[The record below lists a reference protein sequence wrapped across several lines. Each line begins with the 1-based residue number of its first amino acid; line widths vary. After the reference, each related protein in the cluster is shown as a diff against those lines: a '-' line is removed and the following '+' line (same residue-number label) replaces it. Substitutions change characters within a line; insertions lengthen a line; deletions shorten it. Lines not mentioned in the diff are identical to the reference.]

1 MSKAFLPTILEQKE
15 KEVAQLVMED
25 LQPLRKTYRLYDF
38 LKSNQNKLQII
49 SEVKKASPS
58 MGDINLDVDIVAQA
72 KTYEEN
78 GAAMISVL
86 TDEVFFKGDI
96 SYLKEISSQVAIP
109 TLAKDF
115 IIDEKQI
122 VRSRNAGA
130 TVILLIV
137 AALPEA
143 RLRDLYDFATSLG
156 LEVLVETHNLP
167 ELEVAHRIG
176 AEIIGVNN
184 RNLVTFETD
193 INTSLELSTHFKDKP
208 VYISESAI
216 FTGQDAALVAPYFNG
231 ILVGTAFVS
240 PSLEELEEAIGQVPL
255 DIVQIHGT
263 FDEALIPKISVPVIR
278 AIQISDSDSQVKSQA
293 DYLLFDAPI
302 AGSGQTFDWQLLAD
316 KQIEQDYFIA
326 GGLTVDN
333 VAEAKETF
341 QPYALDVSSGVETDG
356 HKDLDKIKAFIERV
370 KA

>member
-25 LQPLRKTYRLYDF
+25 LQPLRQTYRLYEF

-130 TVILLIV
+130 TVILRQALAWKSWLKRIIYQNWKWLIV
-137 AALPEA
+137 LVL
-143 RLRDLYDFATSLG
+143 RLLVLTTVIWSLLRQISIPVLSYQRISRTSLF
-156 LEVLVETHNLP
+156 
-167 ELEVAHRIG
+167 I
-176 AEIIGVNN
+176 
-184 RNLVTFETD
+184 F
-193 INTSLELSTHFKDKP
+193 LSQLF
-208 VYISESAI
+208 
-216 FTGQDAALVAPYFNG
+216 
-231 ILVGTAFVS
+231 
-240 PSLEELEEAIGQVPL
+240 
-255 DIVQIHGT
+255 
-263 FDEALIPKISVPVIR
+263 
-278 AIQISDSDSQVKSQA
+278 SQVRMLP
-293 DYLLFDAPI
+293 LLPHILMGF
-302 AGSGQTFDWQLLAD
+302 W
-316 KQIEQDYFIA
+316 
-326 GGLTVDN
+326 
-333 VAEAKETF
+333 
-341 QPYALDVSSGVETDG
+341 
-356 HKDLDKIKAFIERV
+356 
-370 KA
+370 

>member
-25 LQPLRKTYRLYDF
+25 LQPLRQTYRLYEF

-58 MGDINLDVDIVAQA
+58 MGDINLDVDIVA

-143 RLRDLYDFATSLG
+143 RLKELYDFTTSLG

-231 ILVGTAFVS
+231 ILVGTA
-240 PSLEELEEAIGQVPL
+240 LMTAE
-255 DIVQIHGT
+255 
-263 FDEALIPKISVPVIR
+263 
-278 AIQISDSDSQVKSQA
+278 
-293 DYLLFDAPI
+293 
-302 AGSGQTFDWQLLAD
+302 
-316 KQIEQDYFIA
+316 
-326 GGLTVDN
+326 N
-333 VAEAKETF
+333 VAEKVKEL
-341 QPYALDVSSGVETDG
+341 QI
-356 HKDLDKIKAFIERV
+356 DKG
-370 KA
+370 